1 MPNRYRRV
9 KWNNIG
15 TGAKVRIRRSI
26 WLAELQDFGTVTDD
40 AVDLPTSGA
49 THRGP
54 NLGAVSGTRQYVNL
68 STVNDLTVVDT
79 QDHGLITD
87 NAITAVAWKLNPENT
102 NVVDTSPTYT
112 VTHDA
117 TGGPVGPSSVSVDE
131 GTTVTFTVTTTNVAD
146 GTQLLYGIQG
156 QSSTGSDFDFNT
168 DISGGGV
175 TDGTQDGSPPGY
187 PIGSGVLTVNNNTAS
202 FQIIVNADDQDDGTG
217 YERFK
222 ALVFNTDLN
231 GTSFPAT
238 QVASTEYI
246 QINDTSTSTPAQART
261 HYLRITGASF
271 NTSLQDYVLDHVDM
285 DSDHPDWTANGMT
298 TDVTIVKFVHA
309 PSGRTIE
316 LSDTIPSNHFN
327 LSTNSAYHI
336 WGLND
341 TAYTNL
347 HAPTGYRISGFTKD
361 TGNGNYTRWNIDY
374 DGSQFGARASVLD
387 QLFEGQVISNSENT
401 PWLTL
406 YDTDGYKYEFSHHR
420 RSTNGY
426 LDQFEYNATTQVY

>member
-117 TGGPVGPSSVSVDE
+117 PGGTSVDE
-131 GTTVTFTVTTTNVAD
+131 GTTVTFTITTTNVAD
-146 GTQLLYGIQG
+146 GTQLLHSIQG
-156 QSSTGSDFDFNT
+156 SHTTGSTFDFT
-168 DISGGGV
+168 QDISGGGNQY
-175 TDGTQDGSPPGY
+175 GSQDGSTGY
-187 PIGSGVLTVNNNTAS
+187 PIGAGLITVNNNTAS
-202 FQIIVNADDQDDGTG
+202 FQIQVMADAISDGTG
-217 YERFK
+217 VERFK
-222 ALVFNTDLN
+222 ALIHNTDLN

-238 QVASTEYI
+238 KVAETAYI
-246 QINDTSTSTPAQART
+246 TINDTSTSTPAQARDR
-261 HYLRITGASF
+261 YLRITGASY
-271 NTSLQDYVLDHVDM
+271 NTSLQDYVLDHVDLT
-285 DSDHPDWTANGMT
+285 SDHPDWTANGMT
-298 TDVTIVKFVHA
+298 TDVTLVKAVHH
-309 PSGRTIE
+309 
-316 LSDTIPSNHFN
+316 PSNTTLELGDAFPN
-327 LSTNSAYHI
+327 NGTFTLSTNSAYHT

-341 TAYTNL
+341 AIYSSL
-347 HAPTGYRISGFTKD
+347 QAPNGYHISGFTKD

-374 DGSQFGARASVLD
+374 DNSQFGARASVLD
-387 QLFEGQVISNSENT
+387 QLFEGQVISNYENT
-401 PWLTL
+401 TWLTL
-406 YDTDGYKYEFSHHR
+406 YDADGYKYEFSHHR

-426 LDQFEYNATTQVY
+426 LDQFEYNSTTQAY